1 MALLTKILKLI
12 KPDAS
17 ENYSVDVWN
26 TNSDL
31 IDEAVGKRVIKNADI
46 QPGKATK
53 VTYDAKGLVTG
64 GEQLTPDD
72 IPALDFSKITTGRAP
87 VLFADGKP
95 LYGSRFV
102 DVDENG
108 NFVLRDDGKGDWLIS
123 VTEDGTAL
131 LTKVVTAVADNL
143 VTEDSE
149 AALSAKQGTILS
161 KLIKVV
167 QDVIDAHTK
176 DKSNPHGT
184 TAVQLNLGNVDNT
197 ADLDKPLSNAMI
209 AALNLKAPLADLL
222 AHVNDTSNGHKVT
235 KAQVGLGNVDN
246 TADADKH
253 VATAVTLATARTIN
267 GVPFDGSA
275 NITIT
280 DDTKIPLSQKG
291 TAGGVAELDENGYVP
306 SSQLPSY
313 VDDTIEGTLATF
325 PKPGESGKIY
335 VDTTTRLTYR
345 WSGTAYVEISP
356 SVALGETSSTAY
368 PGNKGKQNATDIAT
382 LKATTAETAAVL
394 QQFTAD
400 TDNRFT
406 EVGEKNSEQD
416 ERLQALEDVP
426 TIYVDGKPIYPVTFA
441 DVVNDVVVITTD
453 GTGDYILA
461 CTPDGTVYVRNLTNN
476 VTDPV
481 TGDVYKLDIIDSQ
494 PILTKIKKGVTQ
506 YD

>member
-72 IPALDFSKITTGRAP
+72 IPALDFSKIATGRAP

-143 VTEDSE
+143 VTEDGE

-176 DKSNPHGT
+176 NKSNPHGT

-335 VDTTTRLTYR
+335 VDTATRLTYR

-368 PGNKGKQNATDIAT
+368 PGNKGKQNATDIET
-382 LKATTAETAAVL
+382 LKTKTAEAATAL
-394 QQFTAD
+394 QQLKAD
-400 TDNRFT
+400 TDNQFT
-406 EVGEKNSEQD
+406 EVGKKNSEQD
-416 ERLQALEDVP
+416 KRLAALEDIP

-441 DVVNDVVVITTD
+441 DVVDDVVVITAD

-481 TGDVYKLDIIDSQ
+481 TGDVYTLDIINSQ
-494 PILTKIKKGVTQ
+494 PILTKI
-506 YD
+506 

>member
-53 VTYDAKGLVTG
+53 VTYDSKGLVTG

-167 QDVIDAHTK
+167 QNVIDAHTK
-176 DKSNPHGT
+176 DKNNPHGT

-222 AHVNDTSNGHKVT
+222 AHVNDTSNSHKVT

-335 VDTTTRLTYR
+335 VDTATRLTYR

-368 PGNKGKQNATDIAT
+368 PGNKGKQNATDIAA
-382 LKATTAETAAVL
+382 LKATTAETAAAL
-394 QQFTAD
+394 QQLTAD

-406 EVGEKNSEQD
+406 EVGEKDNEQD
-416 ERLQALEDVP
+416 ERLAALEDVP

-441 DVVNDVVVITTD
+441 DVVNGVVVITAD

-481 TGDVYKLDIIDSQ
+481 TGDVYKLDIINSQ
-494 PILTKIKKGVTQ
+494 PILTKFKKE
-506 YD
+506 